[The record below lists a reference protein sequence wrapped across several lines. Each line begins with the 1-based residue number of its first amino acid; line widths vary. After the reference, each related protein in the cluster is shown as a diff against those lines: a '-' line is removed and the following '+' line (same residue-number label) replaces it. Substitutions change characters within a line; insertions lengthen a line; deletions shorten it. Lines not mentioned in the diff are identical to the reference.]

1 MEGYSLLAHYI
12 HSAFK
17 ILDIET
23 SGLGYLDV
31 MLGST
36 PTLYYVLI
44 FSSFATAFFTWFLSN
59 KSSEDKSSESPRST
73 SKSDELNNEDGTDG
87 KENIRDKNVFE
98 ISPTDECEFVPLI
111 SHEEDRRIAAEMA
124 PKTRYI
130 PLDPDNPSA
139 QVNAY
144 LDSLRG
150 DYKEEVVEDC
160 LHENTFVKDDIG
172 KYINIK
178 DLQALPD
185 PRESPSRQGS
195 IMSRVKKARQRAIQ
209 NSIEKDMT
217 ADDHLKERMA
227 ANQMLSRIYTVMRE
241 NQEMFGETSF
251 DEIRTQM
258 ELYKP

>member
-1 MEGYSLLAHYI
+1 
-12 HSAFK
+12 
-17 ILDIET
+17 
-23 SGLGYLDV
+23 

-144 LDSLRG
+144 RDSLRG

-185 PRESPSRQGS
+185 PRESPSRQRS

-227 ANQMLSRIYTVMRE
+227 ANQMLSRWFVQLITFKPSEFALAFNLGEAHIIHFFMSHVCSNIVSQNSLESVNSNCHIE
-241 NQEMFGETSF
+241 NC
-251 DEIRTQM
+251 
-258 ELYKP
+258 P